1 MGGVYPVDWW
11 VGSTLVSQVVWWVGG
26 STLVLQVDWWVG
38 STLVSQVVWWVGS
51 TLVLQVDWWVGS
63 TLVSQ
68 VVWWVG
74 STLVLQLVWWVGSTL
89 VSQVDWWVGSTLVLQ
104 VDWWVGSTLVSQ
116 VVWWVGSTLILQL
129 DWWVGSTLVFTHL
142 YSSALIHRCAS
153 MSVHCLSCLPFP
165 GGGDGVTGDACGHKV
180 GWKYSREGVKDAST
194 LWCAIATVTSPS
206 APQESLKQ
214 YQRGD
219 LQQFDLTQLILT
231 VYCAKVMEVS
241 GRGASP

>member
-1 MGGVYPVDWW
+1 
-11 VGSTLVSQVVWWVGG
+11 
-26 STLVLQVDWWVG
+26 
-38 STLVSQVVWWVGS
+38 
-51 TLVLQVDWWVGS
+51 
-63 TLVSQ
+63 
-68 VVWWVG
+68 
-74 STLVLQLVWWVGSTL
+74 
-89 VSQVDWWVGSTLVLQ
+89 
-104 VDWWVGSTLVSQ
+104 
-116 VVWWVGSTLILQL
+116 
-129 DWWVGSTLVFTHL
+129 
-142 YSSALIHRCAS
+142 

-194 LWCAIATVTSPS
+194 LWCAIAMVTSPS